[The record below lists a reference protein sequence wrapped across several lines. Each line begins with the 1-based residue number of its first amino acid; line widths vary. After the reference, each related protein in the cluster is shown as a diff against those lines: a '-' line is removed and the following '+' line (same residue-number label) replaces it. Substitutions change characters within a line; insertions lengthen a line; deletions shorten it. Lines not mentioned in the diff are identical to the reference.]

1 MKSVQGHFYESLPC
15 SSKEHPFSNLWI
27 SLHEDMMFESATAI
41 HASTKDSL
49 RTKAKPQRVA
59 ESKME
64 RTVGT

>member
-1 MKSVQGHFYESLPC
+1 MRAVLAQVKNILS
-15 SSKEHPFSNLWI
+15 SNLWI
-27 SLHEDMMFESATAI
+27 LLHEDMMFESATAI
-41 HASTKDSL
+41 HASRKDSL